1 CCAPPT
7 GTSMRTRR
15 KPPTRPRS
23 PPNMSA
29 EPRTLAD
36 VGRLVAS
43 KALTS
48 EAVTERCLERI
59 TEQNRTLNAFVS
71 VLDDDAV
78 AQAKKAD
85 QEIASGGYRGPLHGI
100 PISLKDIIDL
110 RNVPTTA
117 ASRVRD
123 GHIAR
128 RDATVVSRLRQA
140 GAIFIGKTN
149 LHEFALGTTNEDSA
163 YGPVL
168 HPFDDT
174 RSPGGSSGG
183 SAASVLAGMAYASIG
198 TDTGGSIRIP
208 SAACGLVGLKPTIG
222 EIPID
227 GIVPLSESLDHAG
240 PMCLSVEDAAL
251 FYGVLRGIP
260 NPVAPTPR
268 DASGLRFGIPRP
280 YFFDLVDPQV
290 LARFEESCDRLK
302 SAGAILEDVAIAHTK
317 EIAAIY
323 VHIALPEAAAYHAPT
338 LESRPQDYTE
348 NVRLRLEMG
357 RYVLAEDYVRAQ
369 RGRHALT
376 REVREALGGR
386 DGLLLPSMPVPAT
399 RLGVPTVSIGGTE
412 ETVRNIT
419 LRLTQLF
426 NITGH
431 PAISLPCGRT
441 DEGLPVGLQIVGTRN
456 RTPELLQVA
465 ASLERT
471 LGQN

>member
-1 CCAPPT
+1 
-7 GTSMRTRR
+7 
-15 KPPTRPRS
+15 
-23 PPNMSA
+23 MSA
-29 EPRTLAD
+29 EPRTLAE

-43 KALTS
+43 KGLTS

-85 QEIASGGYRGPLHGI
+85 QEIAAGRYRGPLHGI

-110 RNVPTTA
+110 RNAPTTA

-128 RDATVVSRLRQA
+128 RDATVVGRLREA

-168 HPFDDT
+168 HPLDTT

-208 SAACGLVGLKPTIG
+208 SSACGLVGLKATIG
-222 EIPID
+222 ELPTD
-227 GIVPLSESLDHAG
+227 GIVPLSETLDHVG
-240 PMCLSVEDAAL
+240 PMCLSVEDTAL
-251 FYGVLRGIP
+251 LYGALRGIS
-260 NPVAPTPR
+260 NPEPLASR
-268 DASGLRFGIPRP
+268 DVRGMRFGIPRA
-280 YFFDLVDPQV
+280 YFLDLLDAQV
-290 LARFEESCDRLK
+290 AARFDEACERLRT
-302 SAGAILEDVAIAHTK
+302 AGAILDDVMIRHTK
-317 EIAAIY
+317 EIGTIY
-323 VHIALPEAAAYHAPT
+323 VHIALPEAAAYHAAT
-338 LESRPQDYTE
+338 LDSRPQDYTE

-357 RYVLAEDYVRAQ
+357 RYILAEDYVRAQ

>member
-1 CCAPPT
+1 
-7 GTSMRTRR
+7 
-15 KPPTRPRS
+15 
-23 PPNMSA
+23 MSA

-85 QEIASGGYRGPLHGI
+85 QEIAAGRYRGPLHGI

-110 RNVPTTA
+110 RNAPTTA

-128 RDATVVSRLRQA
+128 RDATVVGRLREA

-168 HPFDDT
+168 HPLDST

-208 SAACGLVGLKPTIG
+208 SSACGLVGLKATIG
-222 EIPID
+222 ELPTD
-227 GIVPLSESLDHAG
+227 GIVPLSETLDHVG
-240 PMCLSVEDAAL
+240 PMCLSVEDTAL
-251 FYGVLRGIP
+251 LYGVLRGISSP
-260 NPVAPTPR
+260 EPLASR
-268 DASGLRFGIPRP
+268 DVRGMRFGIPRA
-280 YFFDLVDPQV
+280 YFLDLLDAQV
-290 LARFEESCDRLK
+290 AARFDEACERLRT
-302 SAGAILEDVAIAHTK
+302 AGAILDDVMIRHTK
-317 EIAAIY
+317 EIGTIY
-323 VHIALPEAAAYHAPT
+323 VHIALPEAAAYHAAT
-338 LESRPQDYTE
+338 LDSRPQDYTE

-357 RYVLAEDYVRAQ
+357 RYILAEDYVRAQ

>member
-1 CCAPPT
+1 
-7 GTSMRTRR
+7 
-15 KPPTRPRS
+15 
-23 PPNMSA
+23 MSA

-78 AQAKKAD
+78 AQAKEAD
-85 QEIASGGYRGPLHGI
+85 QEIAAGRYRGPLHGI

-110 RNVPTTA
+110 RNAPTTA
-117 ASRVRD
+117 ASRVLD

-128 RDATVVSRLRQA
+128 RDATVVGRLREA

-168 HPFDDT
+168 HPLDST

-208 SAACGLVGLKPTIG
+208 SSACGLVGLKATIG
-222 EIPID
+222 ELPTD
-227 GIVPLSESLDHAG
+227 GIVPLSETLDHVG
-240 PMCLSVEDAAL
+240 PMCLSVEDTAL
-251 FYGVLRGIP
+251 LYGVLRGIS
-260 NPVAPTPR
+260 NPEPLASR
-268 DASGLRFGIPRP
+268 DVRGMRFGIPRA
-280 YFFDLVDPQV
+280 YFLDLLDAQV
-290 LARFEESCDRLK
+290 AARFDEACERLRT
-302 SAGAILEDVAIAHTK
+302 AGAILDDVMIRHTK
-317 EIAAIY
+317 EIGTIY
-323 VHIALPEAAAYHAPT
+323 VHIALPEAAAYHAAT
-338 LESRPQDYTE
+338 LDSRPQDYTE

-357 RYVLAEDYVRAQ
+357 RYILAEDYVRAQ

>member
-1 CCAPPT
+1 
-7 GTSMRTRR
+7 
-15 KPPTRPRS
+15 
-23 PPNMSA
+23 MSA

-85 QEIASGGYRGPLHGI
+85 QEIAAGRYRGPLHGI

-110 RNVPTTA
+110 RNAPTTA

-123 GHIAR
+123 GHVAR
-128 RDATVVSRLRQA
+128 RDATVVGRLREA

-168 HPFDDT
+168 HPLDST

-208 SAACGLVGLKPTIG
+208 SSACGLVGLKATIG
-222 EIPID
+222 ELPTD
-227 GIVPLSESLDHAG
+227 GIVPLSETLDHVG
-240 PMCLSVEDAAL
+240 PMCLSVEDTAL
-251 FYGVLRGIP
+251 LYGVLRGIS
-260 NPVAPTPR
+260 NPEPLASR
-268 DASGLRFGIPRP
+268 DVRGMRFGIPRA
-280 YFFDLVDPQV
+280 YFLDLLDAQV
-290 LARFEESCDRLK
+290 AARFDEACERLRT
-302 SAGAILEDVAIAHTK
+302 AGAILDDVMIRHTK
-317 EIAAIY
+317 EIGTIY
-323 VHIALPEAAAYHAPT
+323 VHIALPEAAAYHAAT
-338 LESRPQDYTE
+338 LDSRPQDYTE

-357 RYVLAEDYVRAQ
+357 RYILAEDYVRAQ

>member
-1 CCAPPT
+1 
-7 GTSMRTRR
+7 
-15 KPPTRPRS
+15 
-23 PPNMSA
+23 MSA

-85 QEIASGGYRGPLHGI
+85 QEIAAGRYRGPLHGI

-110 RNVPTTA
+110 RNAPTTA

-128 RDATVVSRLRQA
+128 RDATVVGRLREA

-168 HPFDDT
+168 HPLDST

-208 SAACGLVGLKPTIG
+208 SSACGLVGLKATIG
-222 EIPID
+222 ELPTD
-227 GIVPLSESLDHAG
+227 GIVPLSETLDHVG
-240 PMCLSVEDAAL
+240 PMCLSVEDTAL
-251 FYGVLRGIP
+251 LYGVLRGIS
-260 NPVAPTPR
+260 NPEPLASR
-268 DASGLRFGIPRP
+268 DVRGMRFGIPRA
-280 YFFDLVDPQV
+280 YFLDLLDAQV
-290 LARFEESCDRLK
+290 AARFDEACERLRT
-302 SAGAILEDVAIAHTK
+302 AGAILDDVMIRHTK
-317 EIAAIY
+317 EIGTIY
-323 VHIALPEAAAYHAPT
+323 VHIALPEAAAYHAAT
-338 LESRPQDYTE
+338 LDSRPQDYTE

-357 RYVLAEDYVRAQ
+357 RYILAEDYVRAQ